1 MYSARFWS
9 SIIRKKY
16 LHQQLA
22 EPHCQKIQ
30 QSQNS
35 RVVFR
40 NYSWVEYKAIL
51 TKDIYIYSSPD
62 LKKKTIKGKIAVNI
76 QRLIRIV
83 DHSVITELKNIINH
97 SRYCKGSWLL
107 LALQSHLWYV
117 VENIYSKSKK

>member
-1 MYSARFWS
+1 MQGFEALSSERSTYISNWPNRIFKRYNSLKTVGWFFEIIVEWNTRRF
-9 SIIRKKY
+9 
-16 LHQQLA
+16 L
-22 EPHCQKIQ
+22 QKI
-30 QSQNS
+30 
-35 RVVFR
+35 
-40 NYSWVEYKAIL
+40 Y
-51 TKDIYIYSSPD
+51 IYIYSSPD

-76 QRLIRIV
+76 QRLIRIA

>member
-1 MYSARFWS
+1 M
-9 SIIRKKY
+9 
-16 LHQQLA
+16 
-22 EPHCQKIQ
+22 
-30 QSQNS
+30 
-35 RVVFR
+35 
-40 NYSWVEYKAIL
+40 EYKAIL

-62 LKKKTIKGKIAVNI
+62 LKKKIIKGKIAVNI
-76 QRLIRIV
+76 QRLIRIA